1 MPSRRGGTF
10 SVSKMGFFPLANTL
24 LRGWTEDAFG
34 WRRRK
39 STCEKWKN
47 MEQKKLDIV
56 SLIISVMN
64 LIVAIVCLAADLSS
78 AKKEKEE

>member
-1 MPSRRGGTF
+1 
-10 SVSKMGFFPLANTL
+10 
-24 LRGWTEDAFG
+24 
-34 WRRRK
+34 
-39 STCEKWKN
+39 

-64 LIVAIVCLAADLSS
+64 LIAAIVCLAADLSS